1 MNFALDEKLKSCNL
15 ELKWVLNLDQKD
27 LVSSIDIDNLKSLY
41 LTENKE
47 FKYLLSELQNWNL
60 EVAKGASRDSVPKQ
74 KLKYELMKLLCQN
87 LRDVVDT
94 KSRPL

>member
-1 MNFALDEKLKSCNL
+1 
-15 ELKWVLNLDQKD
+15 LNLDQKD

>member
-1 MNFALDEKLKSCNL
+1 M
-15 ELKWVLNLDQKD
+15 
-27 LVSSIDIDNLKSLY
+27 VSSIDIDNLKSLY

-47 FKYLLSELQNWNL
+47 FKYLLSELQDWNQ
-60 EVAKGASRDSVPKQ
+60 EIAKGQSRDNAPKQ